1 MIESRIVWE
10 TAERLNN
17 LYALSNEELEEA
29 TIAKHADPVIAVTAR
44 YIVELRRGL
53 AAGVTC

>member
-1 MIESRIVWE
+1 MIESGIVWE
-10 TAERLNN
+10 TAERLN

-29 TIAKHADPVIAVTAR
+29 LIAKHADPVIAATAR

-53 AAGVTC
+53 AAGGTC